1 MDSRILMDAGID
13 AESALNRMMGSEAL
27 LERLFRR
34 FLEDG
39 NFFLFFAA
47 IEAGDREGALTAS
60 HTLKGM
66 CGNLSMDRLYSLF
79 SGQVDLMRAGDWE
92 EAVNLM
98 PQIREAYD
106 EAVSAVKR
114 CLE

>member
-13 AESALNRMMGSEAL
+13 AENALNRMMGSEAL

-39 NFFLFFAA
+39 NFSALSAA

>member
-1 MDSRILMDAGID
+1 MDSRIQMDAGID
-13 AESALNRMMGSEAL
+13 AESALNRMMGREAL

-39 NFFLFFAA
+39 NFSALSAA

-98 PQIREAYD
+98 PRIREAYD

>member
-39 NFFLFFAA
+39 NFSALSAA

-98 PQIREAYD
+98 PRIREAYD
-106 EAVSAVKR
+106 EAGSAVKR

>member
-39 NFFLFFAA
+39 NFSALSAA

-98 PQIREAYD
+98 PRVREAYD

>member
-1 MDSRILMDAGID
+1 
-13 AESALNRMMGSEAL
+13 
-27 LERLFRR
+27 
-34 FLEDG
+34 
-39 NFFLFFAA
+39 
-47 IEAGDREGALTAS
+47 
-60 HTLKGM
+60 
-66 CGNLSMDRLYSLF
+66 MDRLYSLF

-98 PQIREAYD
+98 PRIREAYD

>member
-39 NFFLFFAA
+39 NFSALSAA

-98 PQIREAYD
+98 PRIREAHD

>member
-1 MDSRILMDAGID
+1 MDSRILMDGGID

-39 NFFLFFAA
+39 NFSALSAA

-98 PQIREAYD
+98 PRIREAYD

>member
-34 FLEDG
+34 VLEDG
-39 NFFLFFAA
+39 NFSALSAA

-98 PQIREAYD
+98 PRIREAYD

>member
-39 NFFLFFAA
+39 NFSAPSAA

-98 PQIREAYD
+98 PRIREAYD

>member
-27 LERLFRR
+27 LERRR

-39 NFFLFFAA
+39 NFSALSAA

-98 PQIREAYD
+98 PRIREAYD

>member
-39 NFFLFFAA
+39 NFSALSAA

-66 CGNLSMDRLYSLF
+66 CGNPSMDRLYSLF

-98 PQIREAYD
+98 PRIREAYD

>member
-39 NFFLFFAA
+39 NFSALSAA

-66 CGNLSMDRLYSLF
+66 CGNLSMERLYSLF

-98 PQIREAYD
+98 PRIREAYD

>member
-39 NFFLFFAA
+39 NFSALSAA

-92 EAVNLM
+92 AAVNLM
-98 PQIREAYD
+98 PRIREAYD

>member
-39 NFFLFFAA
+39 NFSALSAA

-98 PQIREAYD
+98 SRIREAYD

>member
-39 NFFLFFAA
+39 NFSALSAA

-92 EAVNLM
+92 EAVILM
-98 PQIREAYD
+98 PRIREAYD

>member
-39 NFFLFFAA
+39 NFSALSAA

-60 HTLKGM
+60 HTLKGI

-98 PQIREAYD
+98 PRIREAYD

>member
-39 NFFLFFAA
+39 NFSALSAA

-79 SGQVDLMRAGDWE
+79 SGQVDLMRGGDWE

-98 PQIREAYD
+98 PRIREAYD

>member
-34 FLEDG
+34 YLEDG
-39 NFFLFFAA
+39 NFSALSAA

-98 PQIREAYD
+98 PRIREAYD

>member
-1 MDSRILMDAGID
+1 MDSRILMDVGID

-39 NFFLFFAA
+39 NFSALSAA

-98 PQIREAYD
+98 PRIREAYD

>member
-34 FLEDG
+34 FREDG
-39 NFFLFFAA
+39 NFSALSAA

-98 PQIREAYD
+98 PRIREAYD

>member
-39 NFFLFFAA
+39 SFSALSAA

-98 PQIREAYD
+98 PRIREAYD

>member
-34 FLEDG
+34 FLKDG
-39 NFFLFFAA
+39 NFSALSAA

-98 PQIREAYD
+98 PRIREAYD

>member
-39 NFFLFFAA
+39 IFSALSAA

-98 PQIREAYD
+98 PRIREAYD